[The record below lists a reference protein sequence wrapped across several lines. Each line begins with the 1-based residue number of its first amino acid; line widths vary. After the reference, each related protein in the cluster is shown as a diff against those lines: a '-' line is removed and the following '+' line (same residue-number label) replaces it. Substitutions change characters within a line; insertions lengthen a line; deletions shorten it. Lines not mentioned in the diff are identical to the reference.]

1 MKPEIVFFF
10 VKSVAF
16 DTYAHVSTKHRHIR
30 EKIFSLQKCYVS
42 MVVGTWNR
50 VTDQHRYIVFWQ
62 GNHFFAYVSKFR
74 RYIHPKTDSYRFQ
87 FKKGAYVSEAR
98 VTDVDIYNIYS
109 VICVI
114 V

>member
-1 MKPEIVFFF
+1 
-10 VKSVAF
+10 
-16 DTYAHVSTKHRHIR
+16 
-30 EKIFSLQKCYVS
+30 

-98 VTDVDIYNIYS
+98 VTDVDIYNIYTFQS
-109 VICVI
+109 ILPVKFSAITVAQSEKSKSL
-114 V
+114 